1 MTPLSFSQGSP
12 AWHAARAR
20 HFCASEAPAMLG
32 VSKYMTRSELLAQ
45 KKTGITE
52 DVDAGKQRLFDS
64 GHEAEAKARPI
75 AEGIIGQDLF
85 PMVGVREVD
94 GLPLLASLD
103 GIVMDESLVW
113 ETKLWNE
120 SLAQA
125 CVAGELEPHYWAQL
139 EHQLIVTQAETVLFT
154 TSDGTP
160 ERTAQT
166 WYVSMPE
173 RRQQVID
180 GWKQFA
186 QDLAT
191 FVPEVAEAKPV
202 GRTPET
208 LPALR
213 IEVTGMVTASN
224 LAEYKAHALA
234 VFESINRE
242 LVTDDQFADAEKTIK
257 WAGDVESRLAAA
269 KQHALSQTSSI
280 DELFRTIDDIS
291 SEARRVRLDLDKLVK
306 ARKDTIRL
314 EIVTGGAQA
323 LSAHLESL
331 NKRLGKSYMP
341 SVPADFAGAIK
352 NKRTLESMRDSVA
365 TALANAK
372 IEASA
377 IADRIQANLTTLREL
392 GADHTF
398 LFSDTATIVL
408 KAPDDLHLIV
418 KSRIADHKAA
428 EVVKEEATRVRIQAE
443 EQAKA
448 QAAADA
454 EIAAAKLAS
463 EEAIAKAA
471 QPAPVVV
478 QPAQPMQ
485 PVVFVEQVQIEQP
498 EDTGATMRLGQIA
511 DRLGFTVTAEFLSGL
526 GFEPSA
532 TDKNA
537 KLYKTRLFPLICRA
551 LVKHINSV
559 CEVNCG

>member
-1 MTPLSFSQGSP
+1 
-12 AWHAARAR
+12 
-20 HFCASEAPAMLG
+20 
-32 VSKYMTRSELLAQ
+32 
-45 KKTGITE
+45 
-52 DVDAGKQRLFDS
+52 
-64 GHEAEAKARPI
+64 
-75 AEGIIGQDLF
+75 
-85 PMVGVREVD
+85 
-94 GLPLLASLD
+94 
-103 GIVMDESLVW
+103 
-113 ETKLWNE
+113 
-120 SLAQA
+120 
-125 CVAGELEPHYWAQL
+125 
-139 EHQLIVTQAETVLFT
+139 
-154 TSDGTP
+154 
-160 ERTAQT
+160 
-166 WYVSMPE
+166 
-173 RRQQVID
+173 
-180 GWKQFA
+180 
-186 QDLAT
+186 
-191 FVPEVAEAKPV
+191 
-202 GRTPET
+202 
-208 LPALR
+208 
-213 IEVTGMVTASN
+213 
-224 LAEYKAHALA
+224 
-234 VFESINRE
+234 
-242 LVTDDQFADAEKTIK
+242 
-257 WAGDVESRLAAA
+257 
-269 KQHALSQTSSI
+269 
-280 DELFRTIDDIS
+280 
-291 SEARRVRLDLDKLVK
+291 
-306 ARKDTIRL
+306 
-314 EIVTGGAQA
+314 
-323 LSAHLESL
+323 
-331 NKRLGKSYMP
+331 MP

-559 CEVNCG
+559 CEVDCG